1 MAKERKS
8 PQQKKELELTRDHFT
23 RGWHSSRMFPRTWKR
38 KKVGANREYR
48 QKSEELL
55 AQAKPGIGA
64 LDIEL
69 IADDPTAA
77 RFQKSVIRKRLHK
90 IGTVTVGEK
99 VKDKLE
105 RRAEAVGRN
114 MLGSD
119 KLAQEEK
126 SRQKEAAR
134 KKMKLA
140 REGSSS

>member
-1 MAKERKS
+1 M
-8 PQQKKELELTRDHFT
+8 
-23 RGWHSSRMFPRTWKR
+23 
-38 KKVGANREYR
+38 GANREYR